1 MLSIA
6 RFSVFWQESGSES
19 GVFQLPRRLMKN
31 TMSLLSA
38 LRPDV
43 QRAKALKPE
52 KVSHMLRNKKGII
65 VQDEAPTRPA
75 RPTHPVGI
83 TAPCGAAARA
93 PGFTCLTCQSF
104 QILFFGM
111 QSFKS
116 SHRRI

>member
-1 MLSIA
+1 
-6 RFSVFWQESGSES
+6 
-19 GVFQLPRRLMKN
+19 
-31 TMSLLSA
+31 MSLLSA

-65 VQDEAPTRPA
+65 VQDEALMRPA

-83 TAPCGAAARA
+83 TAPCDAAAVA
-93 PGFTCLTCQSF
+93 PGYICLTCQLF
-104 QILFFGM
+104 QILSFGM

-116 SHRRI
+116 SCRRI